1 MACDRCGARIEGGA
15 YPSDDEGS
23 QDLCFDCAVAD
34 GAKNVA
40 EAIQCAHGR
49 RYGEPCPLR
58 ARVKELEER
67 VMDDNAV
74 CVCGCPAHD
83 HESLGED
90 GEQCKH
96 EDHECIRVAVSIREM
111 YVSMRAR
118 VAKLEAE
125 RDHANMVAD
134 AAIEE
139 LKLCRERKQSRSQG
153 PEG

>member
-58 ARVKELEER
+58 ARVKELEEQQK
-67 VMDDNAV
+67 DLIEASEQKNTP
-74 CVCGCPAHD
+74 CGDAIDLLWKEIILAKDPKYGDWEYPGQAYRHLKA
-83 HESLGED
+83 EYEEL
-90 GEQCKH
+90 Q
-96 EDHECIRVAVSIREM
+96 
-111 YVSMRAR
+111 AR
-118 VAKLEAE
+118 VKELEAKPTHN
-125 RDHANMVAD
+125 RDGLLSAMRRFRSTQAD
-134 AAIEE
+134 H
-139 LKLCRERKQSRSQG
+139 G
-153 PEG
+153 